1 MARNRSG
8 GDHAGT
14 RPVNTRTTTGRAA
27 PDPEARAPGASAYGQ
42 GVSRAVTETGT
53 TPETTPETSAEERYF
68 IASQRQLMWRKFKKH
83 RLAVIS
89 GLVLILAY
97 LAAFTFE
104 FCAPYG
110 ALTQHEGF
118 VNAPPTRIR
127 VIDPD
132 GRLRAPFVYGLTGK
146 VNMATFQR
154 EFVEDTSI
162 IHPLRLFT
170 RGEAYRFWGSVDA
183 SRHLFDAGA
192 GRIFLLGTDALGR
205 DVFSR
210 VMAGSRISLTI
221 GLFGVLISFVL
232 GCILGGV
239 SGYFG
244 GLPDLLIQR
253 VIEFLGA
260 IPNIPLWMA
269 LTAVIPINWPVIRV
283 YFAITLILSV
293 LNWTG
298 LSRVVR
304 GKLLELREHD
314 YVTAAKLAGSRT
326 SRIIVSHLL
335 PGFMSYLIVRLTLAI
350 PGMILGETALSFL
363 GLGIQPPAVSWG
375 TLLQGAQNV
384 TNIAIYPWLLTPALF
399 VVATVLLYNFV
410 GGGLRD
416 AADPYAMTGRG

>member
-1 MARNRSG
+1 MALF
-8 GDHAGT
+8 
-14 RPVNTRTTTGRAA
+14 RPRPA
-27 PDPEARAPGASAYGQ
+27 PAQSAPGSDTA
-42 GVSRAVTETGT
+42 T
-53 TPETTPETSAEERYF
+53 ETSAEERYF

-83 RLAVIS
+83 RVAVIS
-89 GLVLILAY
+89 GIILVLAY
-97 LAAFTFE
+97 LAAFGYE

-110 ALTQHEGF
+110 PLTQHEGF

-127 VIDPD
+127 LIDPD

-154 EFVEDTSI
+154 EFVEDTAI

-232 GCILGGV
+232 GCVLGGV

-335 PGFMSYLIVRLTLAI
+335 PGFLSYLIVRLTLAI

-410 GGGLRD
+410 GDGLRD
-416 AADPYAMTGRG
+416 AADPYAMSGRG